1 MPFSTQ
7 HIIFVPIIVFVA
19 TTILA
24 LAVMAICDWRVRR
37 AEHLANAP
45 APAFRP
51 VLVHDRSRQK
61 LIRSG
66 RKSLNRAGA
75 AKIRLIYNG
84 G

>member
-7 HIIFVPIIVFVA
+7 HIVFIPVIVLIA
-19 TTILA
+19 TAMLA
-24 LAVMAICDWRVRR
+24 LIVAAFTDWRVRR
-37 AEHLANAP
+37 AQAKLA

-61 LIRSG
+61 LIRSA

-75 AKIRLIYNG
+75 AKIRLVYNG

>member
-7 HIIFVPIIVFVA
+7 HIVFIPIAVFVA

-24 LAVMAICDWRVRR
+24 LIVAAFADWRVRR
-37 AEHLANAP
+37 AQARQAMQK
-45 APAFRP
+45 FRP

-61 LIRSG
+61 LIRSA

-75 AKIRLIYNG
+75 AKIRLVYNG